1 MSAIRPWLAVPGLL
15 VAALLAA
22 VAILVSRNPSSEN
35 LAAVY
40 LGGERFMLEIA
51 DSPEAITRGL
61 GYRASIPANGGM
73 LFLFDR
79 PDYHTF
85 WMKGMR
91 FPIDIIWLRGDTIV
105 FIQADAPP
113 PSPNRPDEALSRYV
127 PSEPADR
134 VIELRAGTVRSLG
147 LQPGQRARILV
158 P

>member
-1 MSAIRPWLAVPGLL
+1 MFRRWLAVPGLL

-22 VAILVSRNPSSEN
+22 VAILISLTHPSEK
-35 LAAVY
+35 LATVY
-40 LGGERFMLEIA
+40 LGPERFELEIA
-51 DSPEAITRGL
+51 SSPEAVSRGL
-61 GYRASIPANGGM
+61 GYRDRIPANGGM

-79 PDYHTF
+79 PDRHTF

-113 PSPNRPDEALSRYV
+113 PSPGRPDEALSRYV